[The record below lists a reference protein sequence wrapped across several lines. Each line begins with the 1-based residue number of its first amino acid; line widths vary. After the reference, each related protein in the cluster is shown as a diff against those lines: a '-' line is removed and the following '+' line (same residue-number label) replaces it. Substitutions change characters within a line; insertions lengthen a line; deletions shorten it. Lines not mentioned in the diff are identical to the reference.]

1 MKCTPS
7 LVVLVV
13 LCAVVPGCAR
23 DPSARQSLRGTVVWN
38 KAALERGTISFVAEE
53 KPPIST
59 GAVVVDGEFAIPAEH
74 GLPPGRY
81 QVRISSP
88 ETLKK
93 LGDPVPRER
102 LGKQYNAAST
112 LRVEVTADGP
122 NRFNFDLD

>member
-1 MKCTPS
+1 MKHAFS
-7 LVVLVV
+7 LVLLVV
-13 LCAVVPGCAR
+13 LCAVVPGCAK
-23 DPSARQSLRGTVVWN
+23 DPSARQALRGSVAWN
-38 KAALERGTISFVAEE
+38 KAALERGTITFIAEE

-59 GAVVVDGEFAIPAEH
+59 GAVVVDGQFTIPAEH

-102 LGKQYNAAST
+102 LAKEYNAAST
-112 LRVEVTADGP
+112 LRVEVTPGGP
-122 NRFNFDLD
+122 NEFNFDLD